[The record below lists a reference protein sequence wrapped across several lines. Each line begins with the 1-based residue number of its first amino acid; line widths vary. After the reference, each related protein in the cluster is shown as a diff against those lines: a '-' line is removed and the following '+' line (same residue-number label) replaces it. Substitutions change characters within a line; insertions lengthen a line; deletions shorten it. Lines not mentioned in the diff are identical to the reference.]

1 MKKIAFQKIL
11 REHKNRV
18 FSYAFYFLRNRE
30 DAEDITQDVFLKI
43 WQHWDTIDKNRIVG
57 WMMRVT
63 YNQCVD
69 LSRKK
74 KASVNK
80 RITSADFD
88 LQSVASESNV
98 DLDPEWCYEFTETQR
113 TLLSAMN
120 ALPDRTKSMLLLHYF
135 QGMKYE
141 TIGEILDIKL
151 NAVKVA
157 VHRGRKM
164 LKQIL
169 EEEFPE
175 RVGKCQN
182 ECPVS

>member
-98 DLDPEWCYEFTETQR
+98 DSDPEWCYEFTETQR